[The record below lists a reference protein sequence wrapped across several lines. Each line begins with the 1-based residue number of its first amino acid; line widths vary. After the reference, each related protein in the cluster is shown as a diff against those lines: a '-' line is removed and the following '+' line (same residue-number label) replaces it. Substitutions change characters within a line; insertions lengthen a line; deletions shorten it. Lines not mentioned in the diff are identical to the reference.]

1 MALKIISTTQYAE
14 ALQKTYESLEVPLY
28 KLRKWF
34 STNQKIFFD
43 CENTDKSTCIREVLK
58 KPDYPFFRIYLVV
71 KDVATDS
78 YSFMDVNFRNL
89 GSKETLENFRNRYH
103 KQLET
108 MTKLSLQG
116 AGRQYIDC
124 VGHGYEETM
133 P

>member
-1 MALKIISTTQYAE
+1 MALKIIPTTQYVE
-14 ALQKTYESLEVPLY
+14 ALQKKYESLEVPLY

-43 CENTDKSTCIREVLK
+43 CENTGKSTCLRNVLK
-58 KPDYPFFRIYLVV
+58 KPDYPVFRIYLVV
-71 KDVATDS
+71 KDIATDRC
-78 YSFMDVNFRNL
+78 SFMDVNFRNL
-89 GSKETLENFRNRYH
+89 GGKETLEHFINRYH

-116 AGRQYIDC
+116 AGHKYVDC
-124 VGHGYEETM
+124 VGHSYEETM

>member
-1 MALKIISTTQYAE
+1 MAPKIIPTTQYAE
-14 ALQKTYESLEVPLY
+14 TLQEKYTRLEVPLY

-43 CENTDKSTCIREVLK
+43 CKNTDKSLCLREVLK
-58 KPDYPFFRIYLVV
+58 KPDYPVFRVYLVV
-71 KDVATDS
+71 KDITSDS
-78 YSFMDVNFRNL
+78 YSFMDINFRNL
-89 GSKETLENFRNRYH
+89 GGKETLEHFINRYH

-116 AGRQYIDC
+116 AGRQYVDC
-124 VGHGYEETM
+124 VGHSYEETM